1 MDSQKP
7 DAPMDE
13 DVEETEDV
21 EEIDDEGMEDDEEE
35 IEITREELVAA
46 LQEVVTDLSNGL
58 KGGDR
63 DAYTGA
69 DDLAQN
75 DWFFAGV
82 SDQEGT
88 YSVTMWPAEGE
99 DDMLRIDIGNEDEVH
114 KLSSNPEMVESMTD
128 EFISAMEDEDGY
140 DDEDEDEDEEFEE
153 YDEDE
158 EDDEMLEDE
167 EDDEEMMGDEDM
179 KDDDTVSRDGNMPPR

>member
-7 DAPMDE
+7 GAPMDE
-13 DVEETEDV
+13 VVED
-21 EEIDDEGMEDDEEE
+21 EEMDEVDELDLEDDEEE
-35 IEITREELVAA
+35 VEITRDELVAA
-46 LQEVVTDLSNGL
+46 LQEVVTDLSAGL
-58 KGGDR
+58 KGDDR
-63 DAYTGA
+63 DAYMGA

-99 DDMLRIDIGNEDEVH
+99 DDMLRIDIGTEEDVH
-114 KLSSNPEMVESMTD
+114 KLASNPEMVESMTD

-140 DDEDEDEDEEFEE
+140 DDEDEDDEEFEE
-153 YDEDE
+153 YDEEED
-158 EDDEMLEDE
+158 EDDEMLDEDE
-167 EDDEEMMGDEDM
+167 ELMDDEDM
-179 KDDDTVSRDGNMPPR
+179 EDDETVSRDGNMPPR

>member
-1 MDSQKP
+1 MDSQKSG
-7 DAPMDE
+7 APMDE
-13 DVEETEDV
+13 DVEETDDV
-21 EEIDDEGMEDDEEE
+21 EEIDDVDEGMEDDEEE

-63 DAYTGA
+63 DAYLGA

-99 DDMLRIDIGNEDEVH
+99 EDMLRIDIGTEDEVY
-114 KLSSNPEMVESMTD
+114 KLADNPEMVESMTD
-128 EFISAMEDEDGY
+128 EFISAMEDEDDY
-140 DDEDEDEDEEFEE
+140 DDEDEEFEE
-153 YDEDE
+153 YDEEDEEEDNTLDDE
-158 EDDEMLEDE
+158 ED
-167 EDDEEMMGDEDM
+167 EEMIGDEDM